1 MANLKLAKST
11 KASRKGLITKSTN
24 SMKKVA
30 FIDDRGDVGLQ
41 LEGLRACREYLDE
54 YQRERRESL
63 IANDYSSHVELERRK
78 MACV

>member
-1 MANLKLAKST
+1 
-11 KASRKGLITKSTN
+11 
-24 SMKKVA
+24 MKKVA